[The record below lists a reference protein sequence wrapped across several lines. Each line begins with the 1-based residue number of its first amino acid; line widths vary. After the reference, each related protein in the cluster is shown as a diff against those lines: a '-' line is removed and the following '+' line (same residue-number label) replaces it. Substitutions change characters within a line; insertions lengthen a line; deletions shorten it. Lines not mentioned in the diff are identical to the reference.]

1 MSRDNPGQLLGL
13 PTYRQPG
20 CNTTFYRSFLHTSQY
35 SGIITANIANA

>member
-1 MSRDNPGQLLGL
+1 MLELAQLAGEL

-20 CNTTFYRSFLHTSQY
+20 CNATFYRSFLHTSQY